1 MDEDPTVSEEI
12 NPEDPKPLNYALILF
27 SVLISGLSAGFLTL
41 YPGFVPYEWVMPAYG
56 LAGIT
61 TFLAF
66 ALWMQNAAEKKRQEE
81 REIEERMEQRA
92 ERRAQERE
100 EELAR
105 VQERKKQAEEREA
118 QAAAQRAER
127 KSELVA
133 QAKTLWAERA
143 EMAQKHE
150 HLARQIVEKAAKAS
164 VKEAA
169 GYAAAEWSTA
179 ASNARW
185 TSEQILLLTDR
196 QDVKIEARQEA
207 QEMAIEAERIRK
219 NSGVWTKAQGDKLLK
234 LKERARAEAKA
245 EEERQDAVQELVQ
258 KAERDWSIAE
268 SRALRAE
275 QALKDLAEN
284 KS

>member
-1 MDEDPTVSEEI
+1 MMDEDPIITEKSQS
-12 NPEDPKPLNYALILF
+12 LSTALIIISIL
-27 SVLISGLSAGFLTL
+27 LSGLSAALITL
-41 YPGFVPYEWVMPAYG
+41 YPGFVPYDWVMPAYAI
-56 LAGIT
+56 AGVT
-61 TFLAF
+61 AFLALM
-66 ALWMQNAAEKKRQEE
+66 LWMQKITEKKREAEREVEE
-81 REIEERMEQRA
+81 RVEQRA
-92 ERRAQERE
+92 QRRSQERE

-105 VQERKKQAEEREA
+105 VQERKKEAEEREA
-118 QAAAQRAER
+118 QAAVERAER
-127 KSELVA
+127 KAKLAS

-143 EMAQKHE
+143 EMAQEHE
-150 HLARQIVEKAAKAS
+150 KLARQIVEKANKSS
-164 VKEAA
+164 VREAA

-196 QDVKIEARQEA
+196 RDVAVEARHEA
-207 QEMAIEAERIRK
+207 QEMMIEAERIRK
-219 NSGVWTKAQGDKLLK
+219 TSGVWTKAQGDQLVK

-275 QALKDLAEN
+275 QTLKDLAEN
-284 KS
+284 K